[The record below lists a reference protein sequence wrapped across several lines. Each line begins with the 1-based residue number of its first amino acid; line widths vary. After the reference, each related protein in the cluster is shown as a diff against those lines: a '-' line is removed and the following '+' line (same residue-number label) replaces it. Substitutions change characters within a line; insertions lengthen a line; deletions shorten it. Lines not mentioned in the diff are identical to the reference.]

1 MEDALDPALTPARP
15 VAATEAADGESAL
28 VAASRKGSARAF
40 NELVLRWEG
49 PVYNL
54 SLRMLG
60 DPEEAAEATQETFLS
75 AYRGLSRF
83 RGRSRFSTWLYRIA
97 SNRCLTRL
105 RQRPD
110 VAEQSLD
117 AGPVG
122 RADALLAGEAPE
134 APPAVPGPATHPA
147 PPFAPGAPF
156 PPEAAEEMEKALEAL
171 EQSGDPN
178 WREHVDELRSRL
190 AEAHGRAAP
199 TPRRW
204 LEELE
209 ERNEELAAELLVMQE
224 RLVDVLARHGDS
236 LTQVRPDEFVTV
248 VLRPS
253 PSGHPLPGRGSR
265 AARVEDRVVS
275 LRKAAI
281 TGFKTGEMSEGELRE
296 TALVYRY

>member
-1 MEDALDPALTPARP
+1 VEDALDPALTPARP

-110 VAEQSLD
+110 VAGLSLD

-122 RADALLAGEAPE
+122 RAGALLAGD
-134 APPAVPGPATHPA
+134 
-147 PPFAPGAPF
+147 
-156 PPEAAEEMEKALEAL
+156 PPEA
-171 EQSGDPN
+171 
-178 WREHVDELRSRL
+178 
-190 AEAHGRAAP
+190 
-199 TPRRW
+199 
-204 LEELE
+204 
-209 ERNEELAAELLVMQE
+209 ELLQRE
-224 RLVDVLARHGDS
+224 RRLRVRRALAT
-236 LTQVRPDEFVTV
+236 LAPDQRIV
-248 VLRPS
+248 V
-253 PSGHPLPGRGSR
+253 
-265 AARVEDRVVS
+265 
-275 LRKAAI
+275 
-281 TGFKTGEMSEGELRE
+281 ELK
-296 TALVYRY
+296 VYRDRTFDQIAEILDLPASTVKTRFYAGLQLLERKLAPIKRQP